1 MQRIRVT
8 YARGEATKFV
18 GHLDLIR
25 FWERAFRRAE
35 LPLAYSEGFNPRP
48 RIVMAAPLPVGFTS
62 DTELMDL
69 YFDTRITAK
78 EVLLRLAPQTP
89 PGIDLL
95 SAEPV
100 DVAAP
105 SLQSLMAACEYRVRV
120 ETSGR
125 TREET
130 EAKIQ
135 QLMDASSLPWE
146 WTRDGEVKRLDLRSV
161 IDEVWL
167 DVWRGDE
174 AVLGMRLVH
183 DNSAAGRPE
192 HVAQALGFPG
202 YPLGIHRAEV
212 SLRQH
217 TTTPAQLAARL
228 QQSARDRER
237 AARRSPRPAAGPK
250 TATVAPPPGG
260 VDC

>member
-35 LPLAYSEGFNPRP
+35 LALAHSEGFNPRP

-62 DTELMDL
+62 DVELMDL
-69 YFDTRITAK
+69 YFDTPITAR
-78 EVLLRLAPQTP
+78 ELLLRLSPQTP

-105 SLQSLMAACEYRVRV
+105 ALQAQMAACEYRVVV
-120 ETSGR
+120 ETRGR
-125 TREET
+125 TRPET
-130 EAKIQ
+130 EAAVQ
-135 QLMDASSLPWE
+135 NLMEAASLPWE
-146 WTRDGEVKRLDLRSV
+146 WDRDGEVKRLDLRAV
-161 IDEVWL
+161 IDAVWL
-167 DVWRGDE
+167 EEWRGDE

-183 DNSAAGRPE
+183 DNSASGRPE

-202 YPLGIHRAEV
+202 HPHSIHRAAV
-212 SLRQH
+212 HLREQK
-217 TTTPAQLAARL
+217 TTPAQLAARL

-237 AARRSPRPAAGPK
+237 STRRGPRPSPAP
-250 TATVAPPPGG
+250 ATIGAPP
-260 VDC
+260 VSTDC